1 LTVKPYL
8 FEWLVATTL
17 LIAGCRSPWEV
28 IRPVIHEGDGRI
40 AAIKSAPTILL
51 VEIQHTKLFTKPR
64 EVEKPP
70 TIGGPMVPR
79 IPLYLAEISAKV
91 LRTMRG
97 AETGHIKFYSWVW
110 ASGKHGGPR
119 LFHPLPG
126 SIHVLF
132 LKEDSGFLH
141 TVGDYPNYDLEIRS
155 ASLPRFLAD
164 WDAGYGLGEDLIERI
179 VGVGLNAE
187 LESIP
192 QIPVN
197 FGDFAELEELTSP
210 PFMTR
215 QLDSICHGLTSSIG
229 RTEACAAFAQRIS
242 SH

>member
-17 LIAGCRSPWEV
+17 LIAGCRSPWDV

-51 VEIQHTKLFTKPR
+51 VEIQHTKLFTKPL

-97 AETGHIKFYSWVW
+97 GETGHIKFYSWVW

-126 SIHVLF
+126 SAHVLF
-132 LKEDSGFLH
+132 LKKDSGFLH
-141 TVGDYPNYDLEIRS
+141 TVGDYPNYDLEIPS
-155 ASLPRFLAD
+155 GSLQKFLAE
-164 WDAGYGLGEDLIERI
+164 WDAGHGLGADLIKRI
-179 VGVGLNAE
+179 VGVVLEAE

-192 QIPVN
+192 QISLN

>member
-17 LIAGCRSPWEV
+17 LIAGCRSPWDV

-51 VEIQHTKLFTKPR
+51 VEIQHTKLFTKPL

-97 AETGHIKFYSWVW
+97 AK
-110 ASGKHGGPR
+110 
-119 LFHPLPG
+119 
-126 SIHVLF
+126 
-132 LKEDSGFLH
+132 
-141 TVGDYPNYDLEIRS
+141 
-155 ASLPRFLAD
+155 LA
-164 WDAGYGLGEDLIERI
+164 
-179 VGVGLNAE
+179 
-187 LESIP
+187 
-192 QIPVN
+192 
-197 FGDFAELEELTSP
+197 
-210 PFMTR
+210 
-215 QLDSICHGLTSSIG
+215 TSSSIAG
-229 RTEACAAFAQRIS
+229 FGHQASMVVPDFSIRYRVQSMSYF
-242 SH
+242 

>member
-1 LTVKPYL
+1 M
-8 FEWLVATTL
+8 
-17 LIAGCRSPWEV
+17 

-51 VEIQHTKLFTKPR
+51 VEIQHTKLFTKPL

-97 AETGHIKFYSWVW
+97 GETGHIKFYSWVW

-126 SIHVLF
+126 SAHVLF
-132 LKEDSGFLH
+132 LKKDSGFLH
-141 TVGDYPNYDLEIRS
+141 TVGDYPNYDLEIPS
-155 ASLPRFLAD
+155 GSLQKFLAE
-164 WDAGYGLGEDLIERI
+164 WDAGHGLGADLIKRI
-179 VGVGLNAE
+179 VGVVLEAE

-192 QIPVN
+192 QISLN